1 MEKDAIKYR
10 PFETCGEFVSE
21 RAKHA
26 PCGFIKSKG
35 YDGAMVKV
43 SHIAYTNMKGKN
55 MISIFCC
62 HERKYSFE
70 EAFKK
75 YTFADGTP
83 FGVLLAPSQSIELT
97 AHENKK
103 ERMSLDE
110 LLPKVILTTSFLA
123 MCVSVSW
130 SAFCESFECGLFIS
144 GMFALIF
151 GLTLPL
157 IIDGGNNTSKNK
169 ETK

>member
-1 MEKDAIKYR
+1 MEKDAINYR

-26 PCGFIKSKG
+26 PRGFIKSKG
-35 YDGAMVKV
+35 CDSTMVKV
-43 SHIAYTNMKGKN
+43 SHIAYTNAKGKN
-55 MISIFCC
+55 TISIFCC

-83 FGVLLAPSQSIELT
+83 FGVLLASSQSIEST

-103 ERMSLDE
+103 ERMPLDE
-110 LLPKVILTTSFLA
+110 LLPKVISIIAFLA
-123 MCVSVSW
+123 MFVSVSW
-130 SAFCESFECGLFIS
+130 SAFCESFECGLFVS
-144 GMFALIF
+144 GMLSLIF

-157 IIDGGNNTSKNK
+157 IIDGDNSTSKNK